1 MDEIYKK
8 ALTNCHT
15 YLVDNILYD
24 DDLLVDLIF
33 QHDVLPRA
41 TIEAINSLPDRRKK
55 VRKLLEVL
63 PRRSNE
69 TFETF
74 LQCLKNSNQDHIA
87 KKLTDELN
95 KMHLQTISN
104 LFENNFLPPSKEPHS
119 FSDCESL
126 SHIQLPGK
134 SLPEHDTTDSTKK
147 SEISTSIM
155 CSETNVHPLTL
166 PEPPQA
172 MESDCYEMNT
182 KPRGYILIIN
192 NENFIGTFEQRSG
205 SSKDATDLKELF
217 WRLGFYCDISNDLT
231 IEQMKTA
238 LSSFAKIED
247 HKNLSCCALALMSH
261 GDEKHIFGIRGEKVP
276 VSELITY
283 FNDQN
288 CPNLKNKPKLF
299 IIQTCRNNN
308 STTNNTRNENDVS
321 TKTVKSP
328 VMRLMSLDLS
338 SDSKPN
344 SKNKETVNSRADM
357 LIAYSTAPGNVSYR
371 SRVNGSIFIQS
382 IIKVFNEK
390 AHNTSV
396 TDMLIEV
403 NRKLRVQYPCQE
415 QIGVP
420 EVALTKKWYLK
431 PTS

>member
-8 ALTNCHT
+8 TFTNCHT

-24 DDLLVDLIF
+24 DLADLIF
-33 QHDVLPRA
+33 QHEVLPRS
-41 TIEAINSLPDRRKK
+41 TIEDINSFQNRREK

-74 LQCLKNSNQDHIA
+74 LQCLKNSNQSHIA
-87 KKLTDELN
+87 KKLTDNLN
-95 KMHLQTISN
+95 EIHLQKLQN

-119 FSDCESL
+119 FADCESL
-126 SHIQLPGK
+126 SQTQLPGK
-134 SLPEHDTTDSTKK
+134 SLPEHDTESTKTK
-147 SEISTSIM
+147 SEVGTSIM
-155 CSETNVHPLTL
+155 CSEANDQLTL
-166 PEPPQA
+166 PQPPQD

-182 KPRGYILIIN
+182 QPRGYLLIIN
-192 NENFIGTFEQRSG
+192 NENFLGTFEQRRG

-217 WRLGFYCDISNDLT
+217 WRLGFYCDIVHDLN
-231 IEQMKTA
+231 IEEMKIV
-238 LSSFAKIED
+238 LLKFAKIED

-261 GDEKHIFGIRGEKVP
+261 GDENNIFGVKGEKVP
-276 VSELITY
+276 VNELISY

-308 STTNNTRNENDVS
+308 SNDTRNENNVP
-321 TKTVKSP
+321 TKTVKSTT

-338 SDSKPN
+338 SDSKP
-344 SKNKETVNSRADM
+344 KYKESVNRNSRADM
-357 LIAYSTAPGNVSYR
+357 LIAYSTASGNVSYR
-371 SRVNGSIFIQS
+371 SRVGGSIFIQS
-382 IIKVFNEK
+382 IIEVFNEK
-390 AHNTSV
+390 AHSTSV

-403 NRKLRVQYPCQE
+403 NRKLRERYPCQE

-431 PTS
+431 PTTS

>member
-8 ALTNCHT
+8 TFTNCHT

-24 DDLLVDLIF
+24 DLADLIF
-33 QHDVLPRA
+33 QHEVLPRS
-41 TIEAINSLPDRRKK
+41 TIEDINSVTNRREK
-55 VRKLLEVL
+55 VRKLLEAL

-74 LQCLKNSNQDHIA
+74 LQCLKDSNQNHIA
-87 KKLTDELN
+87 KKLTDKLN
-95 KMHLQTISN
+95 EIHLQTLSN
-104 LFENNFLPPSKEPHS
+104 LFQNNFLPPSKEPHS
-119 FSDCESL
+119 FVDCESL
-126 SHIQLPGK
+126 SHHTKLPGK
-134 SLPEHDTTDSTKK
+134 SLPEQDTESTK
-147 SEISTSIM
+147 SEVSTSMM
-155 CSETNVHPLTL
+155 CSEANDHQLTL

-182 KPRGYILIIN
+182 QPRGYLLIIN
-192 NENFIGTFEQRSG
+192 NENFLGTFEQRSG
-205 SSKDATDLKELF
+205 SSKDAIDLKELF
-217 WRLGFYCDISNDLT
+217 WRLGFHCDIFSDLK
-231 IEQMKTA
+231 IREMKSV
-238 LSSFAKIED
+238 LSRFAKIED

-261 GDEKHIFGIRGEKVP
+261 GDENNIFGIQGEKIP
-276 VSELITY
+276 VNELISY

-308 STTNNTRNENDVS
+308 PTTNDTRNENVS
-321 TKTVKSP
+321 TKTVKSTT

-338 SDSKPN
+338 SDSKP
-344 SKNKETVNSRADM
+344 KNKESVNTNSRADM
-357 LIAYSTAPGNVSYR
+357 LIAYSTASGNVSYR
-371 SRVNGSIFIQS
+371 SRVRGSIFIQS
-382 IIKVFNEK
+382 IIEVFNEK
-390 AHNTSV
+390 AHSTSV

-403 NRKLRVQYPCQE
+403 NRKLRERYPCQE